1 MRLVL
6 TVIIALVCLPLE
18 TIGSELATRNV
29 VLITA
34 DGLRYQELFTGM
46 DPTLAADQKSGVQ
59 DVQKLRAQFWR
70 PTAAGR
76 REALMPFFWKMLAP
90 QGMVLGNKAKGSS
103 VKVLNR
109 HRVSYPGYAE
119 LLTGQVVEAITGNK
133 AVRIPRETVLELVR
147 KRLGLP
153 QTGVAAFASWSVLQ
167 YATSH
172 EENAV
177 FTNAG
182 YQPVPPSI
190 ANPAMAKLS
199 LLQMQALTPWDTV
212 RHDFVTAGLA
222 VEYLKQYRPRLLY
235 IGLGEADD
243 WAHARRYDRVLQA
256 IRIFDESLQELW
268 ETLQSLEEYR
278 DKTTL
283 ILTADHGRGTRRS
296 DWHSHGKDVK
306 GSDDIWLAI
315 IGPDA
320 PDQGEA
326 SQAPTVY
333 LKDVA
338 AKLLEFFRI
347 DPQDLAPH

>member
-6 TVIIALVCLPLE
+6 TVIIALVCLPLQ
-18 TIGSELATRNV
+18 TIGAEPATRNV

-34 DGLRYQELFTGM
+34 DGLRYQELFNGM
-46 DPTLAADQKSGVQ
+46 DPALAADKKSGVQ
-59 DVQKLRAQFWR
+59 DAQKLRTEFWR
-70 PTAAGR
+70 PSAEDR
-76 REALMPFFWKMLAP
+76 REALMPFFWKTLAP
-90 QGMVLGNKAKGSS
+90 QGTVLGNKTKGSS

-119 LLTGQVVEAITGNK
+119 LLTGEVVEEITGNK
-133 AVRIPRETVLELVR
+133 PVRIPRQTVLEFVR
-147 KRLGLP
+147 KRLGLV

-172 EENAV
+172 EEGAV

-182 YQPVPPSI
+182 YQPVPAAV
-190 ANPAMAKLS
+190 ANPAMARLS
-199 LLQMQALTPWDTV
+199 LLQMQALTPWDSV

-222 VEYLKQYRPRLLY
+222 VEYLKQYHPRLLY

-256 IRIFDESLQELW
+256 IHIFDESLKEIW

-283 ILTADHGRGTRRS
+283 IITADHGRGTRRS
-296 DWHSHGKDVK
+296 DWHSHGKNIQ

-315 IGPDA
+315 IGPDT
-320 PDQGEA
+320 PDQGEVW
-326 SQAPTVY
+326 QAPTVY

-338 AKLLEFFRI
+338 AKLLEFLGI
-347 DPQDLAPH
+347 DSQDFAPH